1 VRYRR
6 LGRTGL
12 EVSEIGFGAWGIGG
26 DAWQGATDERSLEAL
41 RRAVELGIN
50 FVDTAIAYGDGHS
63 EELVGRIKR
72 EHPDLIVATK
82 INPANWQW
90 PAIHGQPAD
99 DYFPAEHVV
108 ARTEQSLRNLGLET
122 IDLQQFHVWSDDW
135 VDQGT
140 WREGIERLKRDGKIR
155 FFGVS
160 LNDAEGNSAVRLVES
175 GLVDSV
181 QVVYNIFDQA
191 AEQLLFPACEHRNV
205 GVIVR
210 VPLDEGGL
218 TGQVRPETEF
228 EPGDFRADYFKGE
241 RKAEVWRRVQA
252 IAADLQVPIERLPEL
267 AIRFCLT
274 PAAVSTVIVGMRSP
288 ERVEAN
294 AAFSD
299 GVTLTHEQLETLRKH
314 MWVRD
319 WYRQE

>member
-1 VRYRR
+1 MRYRK

-26 DAWQGATDERSLEAL
+26 DAWHGAEDERSLEAM
-41 RRAVELGIN
+41 RRAVALGVT
-50 FVDTAIAYGDGHS
+50 FVDTAIAYGNGHS
-63 EELVGRIKR
+63 EELVGRVKR
-72 EHPDLIVATK
+72 EHPELIVATK

-90 PAIHGQPAD
+90 PALDGQPAD

-108 ARTEQSLRNLGLET
+108 ARTEQSLRNLGLES
-122 IDLQQFHVWSDDW
+122 IDVQQFHVWSDDW
-135 VDQGT
+135 VEQGS
-140 WREGIERLKRDGKIR
+140 WLEGIERLKRDGKIR

-160 LNDAEGNSAVRLVES
+160 LNDAQGNSAVKLVES
-175 GLVDSV
+175 GLVDTV

-191 AEQLLFPACEHRNV
+191 AEQLLFPACERNDV

-218 TGQVRPETEF
+218 TGQVRPDTEF
-228 EPGDFRADYFKGE
+228 EEGDFRRDYFRGD
-241 RKAEVWRRVQA
+241 RKAQVWQRVQA
-252 IAADLQVPIERLPEL
+252 IAADLGVSIEQMPEV

-274 PAAVSTVIVGMRSP
+274 PPVVSTVIVGMRSP
-288 ERVEAN
+288 ERVETNVAV
-294 AAFSD
+294 SD
-299 GVTLTHEQLETLRKH
+299 GVSLTPEQLDVLRRY

-319 WYRQE
+319 WYRV

>member
-1 VRYRR
+1 MLQRT

-26 DAWQGATDERSLEAL
+26 DAWHGATDERSLEAM

-50 FVDTAIAYGDGHS
+50 FIDTAIAYGNGHS
-63 EELVGRIKR
+63 EELVGVVKR
-72 EHPDLIVATK
+72 EHPDVIVASK
-82 INPANWQW
+82 VNPANWQW
-90 PAIHGQPAD
+90 PALDGTPPD
-99 DYFPAEHVV
+99 DCFPAEHVV

-122 IDLQQFHVWSDDW
+122 IDLQQFHVWSDEW

-140 WREGIERLKRDGKIR
+140 WLEGVERLKRDGKIR

-160 LNDAEGNSAVRLVES
+160 LNDAQGNSAVKLVES
-175 GLVDSV
+175 GLVDTV

-191 AEQLLFPACEHRNV
+191 AEQLLYPACARHDV

-218 TGQVRPETEF
+218 TGNVRPETEF
-228 EPGDFRADYFKGE
+228 EQGDFRGDYFRGE

-252 IAADLQVPIERLPEL
+252 IASDLDIPVERVPEI

-274 PAAVSTVIVGMRSP
+274 PAVVSTVIVGMRSP
-288 ERVEAN
+288 ERVETN

-299 GVTLTHEQLETLRKH
+299 GATLTHEQLDTLREH

-319 WYRQE
+319 WYHG